1 MDRIVFMCDEYSVDD
16 YGNVVELGPQI
27 EIEMAS
33 VSIAEEETLK
43 SWSVCVCA
51 ESWTSE
57 KFVCRLINFA

>member
-43 SWSVCVCA
+43 SWSVCVCVR
-51 ESWTSE
+51 
-57 KFVCRLINFA
+57 KFGPAKTLFAA

>member
-43 SWSVCVCA
+43 SWSVCVCVRKVRPVK
-51 ESWTSE
+51 T
-57 KFVCRLINFA
+57 LFAA